1 MCPAKRI
8 VLQGTPR
15 YFTEKMQKINISNR
29 CDIAKCSQSIY
40 LFIKV
45 IQKYNTTQHNST
57 IAPHYL
63 APTDQSYNEDSL
75 KILGVTVK
83 HGRLGKDLPSVSSA
97 LCRPMKCLVSLS

>member
-1 MCPAKRI
+1 M
-8 VLQGTPR
+8 
-15 YFTEKMQKINISNR
+15 FTIDISIHQSNTKI
-29 CDIAKCSQSIY
+29 
-40 LFIKV
+40 
-45 IQKYNTTQHNST
+45 QHNST